1 MREAAIYPVSVGYV
15 YKIMF
20 GKGLYGDN
28 AAKPEYYSVAKTA
41 AEVCNTAYEVGRNNG
56 RANVNR
62 LREYLKELKKLMKE
76 TDSEKKCKELY
87 KAFLGIAEMAYRDGF
102 CKGQQER
109 EEK

>member
-1 MREAAIYPVSVGYV
+1 MKEEVIYPVSVGYV
-15 YKIMF
+15 YKMMF
-20 GKGLYGDN
+20 GKGLYSGN
-28 AAKPEYYSVAKTA
+28 VAKPEYFSVAKA
-41 AEVCNTAYEVGRNNG
+41 AAKVCNTAYEVGRNNG

-76 TDSEKKCKELY
+76 TDSEKQCKELY
-87 KAFLGIAEMAYRDGF
+87 KPFLGIAEMAYRDGF

>member
-1 MREAAIYPVSVGYV
+1 MKEAVIYPVSVGYV

-20 GKGLYGDN
+20 GKGLYGSN
-28 AAKPEYYSVAKTA
+28 VAKPEYYSVAKAA

-62 LREYLKELKKLMKE
+62 LREYIKELKKIMKE
-76 TDSEKKCKELY
+76 TDNEKQCKELH
-87 KAFLGIAEMAYRDGF
+87 KPFLNIAEMAYTDGF

-109 EEK
+109 GEK